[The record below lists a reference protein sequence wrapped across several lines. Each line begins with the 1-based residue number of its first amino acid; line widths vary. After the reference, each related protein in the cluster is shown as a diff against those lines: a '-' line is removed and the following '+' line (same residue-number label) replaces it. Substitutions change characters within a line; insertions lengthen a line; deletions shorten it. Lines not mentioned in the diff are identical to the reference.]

1 MITYVSML
9 YNIYDDHIGNFGN
22 PERRIA
28 LLQKLFSSNIP
39 LIFYTDSFYFDRITA
54 IAPSHVKVIHYE
66 LYETV
71 TYKRMLSNQY
81 SLPSIHNPTKD
92 TNVYMALMNAKTE
105 FLGKAI
111 RDGHITT
118 PYVGYIDSGIAY
130 IFHDIAGCFERIR
143 TTPLDGLQKI
153 LMPGCW
159 NPSYVPIMFSTIE
172 SLSEQVC
179 WIFAGGIFLGPID
192 KILEFEARHSEALG
206 RFLEAGRIVWE
217 VNVWAY
223 VEFMY
228 PGNIQWYVGNHDD
241 SMAYLPTSFED
252 SGKIEAESFPP
263 PS

>member
-1 MITYVSML
+1 ML
-9 YNIYDDHIGNFGN
+9 YNIYDDHVGRCGN
-22 PERRIA
+22 PERRII

-39 LIFYTDSFYFDRITA
+39 LVFYADSFYFERINA

-71 TYKRMLSNQY
+71 TYKRILSGEN
-81 SLPSIHNPTKD
+81 SLPFLHNPVKD
-92 TNVYMALMNAKTE
+92 TKVYMALMNAKTE
-105 FLGKAI
+105 LLGKAI

-130 IFHDIAGCFERIR
+130 IFNDMDGCFERIR
-143 TTPLDGLQKI
+143 TTPLEGLQKI

-159 NPSYVPIMFSTIE
+159 NPSNIPVMFSTIE

-192 KILEFEARHSEALG
+192 KILEFETRHSEALG
-206 RFLEAGRIVWE
+206 LFLSAGRIAWE

-223 VEFMY
+223 VELLY
-228 PGNIQWYVGNHDD
+228 PGNIQWYLADHND
-241 SMAYLPTSFED
+241 SMAYLPTSFEGFD
-252 SGKIEAESFPP
+252 KIEAESVLPQ
-263 PS
+263 S